1 MQRQHR
7 QKKTDIEIHPMLPDT
22 GFMSILQLPHSR
34 PSAILF
40 DWHATLVDTHN
51 AMYLAIDDMLAELDT
66 LHLSQRLLSPE
77 DSKTPEDARLLS
89 YVRTHKHLH
98 PKVVAQKKVSR
109 TDIFEIL
116 FGEDEDAKAEA
127 HQAFDDAYRN
137 HIADVFPLEAD
148 IRQQISRVKEAGIPV
163 GVISNR
169 RRDFFDRELAL
180 VDGTGWLDVFD
191 VTVCGTDVRRRKP
204 APDMLLKALEQLN
217 LPADEHVWYVGDS
230 TTDVIAA
237 RHAGITPIFYN
248 GAGWSQSWID
258 KIFPGTV
265 RHPHRPDA
273 VVNTIAEVTELA
285 RLMLAQDLRVQRAR
299 GKNSNPS

>member
-1 MQRQHR
+1 
-7 QKKTDIEIHPMLPDT
+7 
-22 GFMSILQLPHSR
+22 MSILQLPHSR

-51 AMYLAIDDMLAELDT
+51 AMYLAIDDMLARLDELG
-66 LHLSQRLLSPE
+66 LMSLLLDPAE
-77 DSKTPEDARLLS
+77 SKTPEDAKLLN
-89 YVRTHKHLH
+89 YVRANKRLH
-98 PKVVAQKKVSR
+98 PKVVAQKKISR
-109 TDIFEIL
+109 TDIFEVL
-116 FGEDEDAKAEA
+116 FGTDEGAKTEA
-127 HQAFDDAYRN
+127 HRAFDQAYQQ

-148 IRQQISRVKEAGIPV
+148 IREQIERLKAVGLPV

-169 RRDFFDRELAL
+169 RRDFFERELAL
-180 VDGTGWLDVFD
+180 VDGTGWLGLFD
-191 VTVCGTDVRRRKP
+191 VTVCGTDIARRKP
-204 APDMLLKALEQLN
+204 APDALLHALQQLK

-237 RHAGITPIFYN
+237 RLAGITPIFYN
-248 GAGWSQSWID
+248 GASWSQSWLD
-258 KIFPGTV
+258 KIFPGTL

-299 GKNSNPS
+299 DKLPPP